1 MMNENSSYLYGSTE
15 MDFYLTNGHIYY
27 FFGKLNA
34 GNPDIINTNV
44 ARSTANHE
52 LGHLLGIADLNSGT
66 AIMNVD
72 RDRSSVYVPQTDDV
86 NGVIATYTTWGN

>member
-1 MMNENSSYLYGSTE
+1 

-72 RDRSSVYVPQTDDV
+72 RDHSSVYVPQTDDV